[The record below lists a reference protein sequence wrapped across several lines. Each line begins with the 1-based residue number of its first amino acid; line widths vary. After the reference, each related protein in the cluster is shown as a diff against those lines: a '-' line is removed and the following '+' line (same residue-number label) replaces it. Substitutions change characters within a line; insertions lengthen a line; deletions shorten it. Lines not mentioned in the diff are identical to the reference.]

1 MYACSKKGW
10 MTSEIFQDWFL
21 KFCEVLKQR
30 PLLVILDGHISHLNT
45 STIRKAMEENIV
57 LLKLPPHTTDLLQPL
72 DKNCFGPLKLK
83 WNEALIDW
91 QRTYKRKLTK
101 AEFCNLLCSIWE
113 KGLTKNNVV
122 SGFTSTGIFPC
133 NREKYPKARLD
144 TEKLKRY
151 QSNLTDNPLA
161 HPYNIDDN
169 SADQENVQQIEQIN
183 EFNVKDNSA
192 NITNKDEAFPSNTDE
207 QTKLTEE
214 NVLDLDEVGA
224 TAHEQPEAGCSGIN
238 TKITQSSSLNVSGGE
253 SPKLSFQDILLSR
266 CANSTTASPAP
277 KRKKIDM
284 TGCVLTDEEYI
295 AKIKAKEEIQGRK
308 ELIKIDVTKKK
319 IQKNVVKSKG
329 KQKKIEY
336 SSESSSE
343 SQLSDYSVRDTDD
356 DCDPFSDDELEQ
368 YRQQNSAAQQNKEE
382 SSEESYTVGQ
392 FVTVKYMGGKNN
404 RKMYKYVSIIQR
416 VIEDTE
422 FEVMTL
428 KSVDDSKTK
437 FKTVESDINIV
448 KCNDIIEKLPLPQL
462 VLKGTRVLYIF
473 PEKPDIYEN

>member
-1 MYACSKKGW
+1 
-10 MTSEIFQDWFL
+10 MTCEIFQDWFL
-21 KFCEVLKQR
+21 KFCEVVKQR
-30 PLLVILDGHISHLNT
+30 PLLVVLDGHISHLNT

-72 DKNCFGPLKLK
+72 DRNCFGPLKLK

-122 SGFTSTGIFPC
+122 SGFISTGIFPC

-151 QSNLTDNPLA
+151 QSNLTDNPLE

-169 SADQENVQQIEQIN
+169 SEDQENVQQTEHTN
-183 EFNVKDNSA
+183 EFNVKNNVA
-192 NITNKDEAFPSNTDE
+192 NIPKNDKAFPSNTDE

-214 NVLDLDEVGA
+214 NVLDLDSIEVDA
-224 TAHEQPEAGCSGIN
+224 TAHKKPEAGCSRIN
-238 TKITQSSSLNVSGGE
+238 TQITQSSSLNVSGE
-253 SPKLSFQDILLSR
+253 SPKISFQDILLSR

-284 TGCVLTDEEYI
+284 TSCVLTDEEYVS
-295 AKIKAKEEIQGRK
+295 KIKAKEEIQNQK
-308 ELIKIDVTKKK
+308 ELTSLKKKYKKDITKKK
-319 IQKNVVKSKG
+319 KQKIMAKSKG

-343 SQLSDYSVRDTDD
+343 SQSSDYSVQDTDD
-356 DCDPFSDDELEQ
+356 DCDPFSDDELDQ
-368 YRQQNSAAQQNKEE
+368 YHQQNSAAQQNKEE
-382 SSEESYTVGQ
+382 SSEESYTVGE

-404 RKMYKYVSIIQR
+404 QKMYKYVSIIQKR
-416 VIEDTE
+416 IEDTE

-428 KSVDDSKTK
+428 KSVDDSKTT
-437 FKTVESDINIV
+437 FKTVESDVNIV
-448 KCNDIIEKLPLPQL
+448 RCNDIIEKLPLPQL

-473 PEKPDIYEN
+473 PKKPDIYEN